1 MVGLEQPAV
10 PKEEAMPMP
19 HPMVVPRATAASSVR
34 TETTAG
40 WVGTAPYV
48 LSMALA
54 AVSLAATAGA
64 LAFPEAL
71 RGPAVTI
78 GNLQGTAL
86 VLLVVTLPVLV
97 ASMALL
103 HRGVTAALVFW
114 LGAAGS
120 IAYQSVLFLF
130 GVPFNSFFFLYVA
143 MLSLSVWSTLVL
155 AGRAPVAEV
164 APRIGAHAPVRLVAG
179 YLLVNA
185 LLFLGLWLGST
196 VPPVVSGE
204 PPAFLEGTG
213 MLTGPVQIIDFA
225 FTLPLMA
232 VAAILLLR
240 RRPWGFVLSGVL
252 LVMLAIETAS
262 IGVDQWMG
270 HAADPS
276 SPAASAALTPVF
288 AVLTVIG
295 VAVLGVFLRPGR
307 DDGERRGGAS

>member
-1 MVGLEQPAV
+1 VKTHQTTPLTKFSISTATPT
-10 PKEEAMPMP
+10 
-19 HPMVVPRATAASSVR
+19 VV
-34 TETTAG
+34 TETTSA
-40 WVGTAPYV
+40 WTGTAPYV
-48 LSMALA
+48 LSIALA

-64 LAFPEAL
+64 LVFPDAL

-86 VLLVVTLPVLV
+86 VLLVVTLPLLV

-103 HRGVTAALVFW
+103 QRGVAVALIFW

-143 MLSLSVWSTLVL
+143 MLSLSVWTLVVL
-155 AGRAPVAEV
+155 AGRIPIAEV
-164 APRIGAHAPVRLVAG
+164 APRIGAHAPVRFVAG

-185 LLFLGLWLGST
+185 LLFFVLWLGST
-196 VPPVVSGE
+196 VPPVLSGA

-232 VAAILLLR
+232 LAAILLLL
-240 RRPWGFVLSGVL
+240 RRPWGFVLSGTL

-262 IGVDQWMG
+262 IGVDQWLG

-295 VAVLGVFLRPGR
+295 VVVLAVFLRPGR
-307 DDGERRGGAS
+307 APLEGQGGRTEA